1 MYTDKQIDAIGLM
14 LEEKGLTHSEI
25 DAYFEHHGKKGM
37 KWGIRKG
44 KAETGVNRAIG
55 AKIDINN
62 RRIYRTKNRINGTGY
77 KASEALGRAFMGGK
91 ERQLRLQKAKVN
103 ELTKYNSRLKQGKL
117 TTMDVLGTYGTIPIK
132 VLVGGI
138 AAPLVPVRGGTLGL
152 VVTRTP
158 KPLMKPTKTN

>member
-1 MYTDKQIDAIGLM
+1 MFTDEQIDKIGSM
-14 LEEKGLTHSEI
+14 LEDKGLTHSEI
-25 DAYFEHHGKKGM
+25 DTYFEHRGVKGM

-62 RRIYRTKNRINGTGY
+62 RRMYRTKSRMNGTGY
-77 KASEALGRAFMGGK
+77 KASEALGRVFLGGK
-91 ERQLRLQKAKVN
+91 ERQLSLQKTKVK
-103 ELTKYNSRLKQGKL
+103 ELTKYNTRLKQGKL

-132 VLVGGI
+132 FLIGGI
-138 AAPLVPVRGGTLGL
+138 AAPLIPVRGGTLGL

-158 KPLMKPTKTN
+158 KKASPK